1 MKPLPLLSN
10 SGCHPSSHPSSW
22 PANSVSHKA
31 AACIPS
37 TTLEKEHAT
46 DMEITRAYPENHL
59 NTCNTGSTAT
69 ACLTKLSFKR
79 IQKKKNALIWKLK
92 IPHKKKK
99 TALSWGIFLYC
110 SSILHVIT
118 ISIKLSQIVSYL
130 QSIIGFMKHIGELFS
145 FWFKPF
151 LHFFFPKKKIIIQ
164 IFYILPLPHPPQ
176 KCNFSI
182 LLIWTAYAPSLHSQ
196 QLQDRTAQH
205 WRCMS
210 KEASAFLANSTL
222 LVALELLLHCL
233 SQG

>member
-22 PANSVSHKA
+22 PANSISHKA

-151 LHFFFPKKKIIIQ
+151 LHFFPKEKNNNPN
-164 IFYILPLPHPPQ
+164 FLHPPPPPPPPEMQ
-176 KCNFSI
+176 FQHSAH
-182 LLIWTAYAPSLHSQ
+182 LDSL
-196 QLQDRTAQH
+196 RT
-205 WRCMS
+205 
-210 KEASAFLANSTL
+210 FPP
-222 LVALELLLHCL
+222 
-233 SQG
+233 